1 MNTIHRVEVWADT
14 HHPAWVDILRFAL
27 GIFLIIKGLIFAQ
40 NLDGLIGLINYTE
53 AYAAGGIAHYIILS
67 HVMGGLLIAI
77 GLLTR
82 VAVAFQIPVLLGAV
96 VFAGVSSNYNY
107 GELWQAIVVL
117 ALLVVF
123 FIYGSGKWSVDEWM
137 KRHPGQ

>member
-1 MNTIHRVEVWADT
+1 MNTIHKVEHWADT

-27 GIFLIIKGLIFAQ
+27 GIFLIVKGLQFAG
-40 NLDGLIGLINYTE
+40 NLDGLIGRINFTE
-53 AYAAGGIAHYIILS
+53 AYAAGGIAHYIVMA
-67 HVMGGLLIAI
+67 HVVGGLLIAI

-82 VAVAFQIPVLLGAV
+82 VAVAFQIPVLLGAII
-96 VFAGVSSNYNY
+96 FAGVSANYQY
-107 GELWQAIVVL
+107 GELWQAIVAL

-123 FIYGSGKWSVDEWM
+123 FIYGSGRWSADEWL